1 MCVLEIGRLSDAF
14 ADLLDRLE
22 QNRDYW
28 LLQAIESRL
37 TQLTRQ
43 PPVPE
48 AALTRQAAREGHL
61 IWVTSAL
68 SPNMLVCTVM
78 IDRTAGEFLPLDGR
92 IFTPSG
98 GRNARDLEAELRDQ
112 LPDTLRAA

>member
-1 MCVLEIGRLSDAF
+1 MLEIVRLSDAF
-14 ADLLDRLE
+14 AGLLDRLE
-22 QNRDYW
+22 RNRDYW

-43 PPVPE
+43 PPAHG
-48 AALTRQAAREGHL
+48 AALEREAMREGHL
-61 IWVTSAL
+61 LWVTSAL
-68 SPNMLVCTVM
+68 SANMLVCTVM
-78 IDRTAGEFLPLDGR
+78 IDRTAGELLPLDGR

-112 LPDTLRAA
+112 LPEDLRAA

>member
-1 MCVLEIGRLSDAF
+1 MLEIVRLSDAF
-14 ADLLDRLE
+14 AGLLGRLE
-22 QNRDYW
+22 QDGDYW

-43 PPVPE
+43 PPAPE
-48 AALTRQAAREGHL
+48 AALTRAAAREGHL

-68 SPNMLVCTVM
+68 SPNMLVCMVM
-78 IDRTAGEFLPLDGR
+78 IDRTAGEFQPLDGR
-92 IFTPSG
+92 IFTPQG

-112 LPDTLRAA
+112 LPDALRAA